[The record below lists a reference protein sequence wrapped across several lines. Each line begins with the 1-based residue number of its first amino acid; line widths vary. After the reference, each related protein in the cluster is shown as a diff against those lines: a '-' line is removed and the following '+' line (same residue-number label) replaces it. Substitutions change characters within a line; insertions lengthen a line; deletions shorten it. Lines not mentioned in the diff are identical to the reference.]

1 MRTTYILDTSV
12 LIEDPSAYKQFYH
25 SDVVIPITVLNELD
39 KLKKDF
45 SDAAKK
51 ARLAIRLLD
60 ELSELTDISTGV
72 LIKEQDVL
80 VKIDPTY
87 YNLENEEFA
96 GFGDPSYG
104 DTQILAC
111 AISNLRNHPTK
122 DVIFVSNDINL
133 RVKAKARGLDSISHE
148 GAASSFS
155 EMYSGVQ
162 VVVDEEAGLDL
173 QKNNSIDPRAYNLK
187 LNANECVLFKN
198 ENDDGIAMGRRM
210 SPDKLKPIKK
220 HYPWGISP
228 RNKEQCFAIDLLM
241 DKNVDLV
248 TLIGKAGSG
257 KSLVALACALE
268 LVLSKKEYDKLVIY
282 RPVQAVGNDI
292 GYLPGPQPLDAK
304 ILTPTGWTTMGEL
317 SVGSEVISRDGHKTK
332 VLGVYPKGTKS
343 VYKVTTTDGTSTECC
358 EDHLWLTQTWEN
370 KKRQKPGSVKTT
382 KQIFNTL
389 KNKKGKFNHY
399 LPRNEAIHFNE
410 QELSI
415 PPYLMGCILGDGS
428 ISDSV
433 CISNVDQELIDR
445 ANKESQQLNCYLT
458 NNGKDI
464 IYNIRSKLY
473 NNKPAQIVRTTNTI
487 TNEIKEYASIGEA
500 LKEIKIK
507 RGALHHRCINQST
520 IDNVKYEFLPKPVRW
535 QNPIKNHL
543 HNLGLSDK
551 KAWEKFIPDTYKYNS
566 VENRVNLLRGLMDTD
581 GTIKKNGEAS
591 FTTTSLS
598 LANDMI
604 ELVRSLGGRATLT
617 SRNRI
622 GKKSIL
628 NEKRKIQTRRIS
640 YEFTISL
647 PQDINPFYISR
658 KASRHKCEY
667 IHAVGISSIDYVGEK
682 PVQCIMVENPEH
694 LYITDNFIVT
704 HNTMEE
710 KLAPWFQAIMDSLE
724 VLFSTKSGDWK
735 RNLEMYQKKGQIEM
749 DAITYIRG
757 RSIPD
762 SIILIDEAQN
772 LSKDEI
778 KTLLTRAGEGTKII
792 LTGDIEQIDN
802 NKLDAINN
810 GLTYTIEKFKDSELA
825 GHITFTQGERSRLA
839 TLAANI
845 L

>member
-12 LIEDPSAYKQFYH
+12 LVEDPSAYKQFYH

-80 VKIDPTY
+80 VKVDPTY
-87 YNLENEEFA
+87 YNLDSEEFA

-111 AISNLRNHPTK
+111 AISNLKNHPTK

-133 RVKAKARGLDSISHE
+133 RVKAKARGLDAISHE

-187 LNANECVLFKN
+187 LNANECVLFQ
-198 ENDDGIAMGRRM
+198 NDHGDGIAMGRRM

-268 LVLSKKEYDKLVIY
+268 LVLNKKEYEKLVIY
-282 RPVQAVGNDI
+282 RPIQAVGNDI
-292 GYLPGPQPLDAK
+292 GFLPG
-304 ILTPTGWTTMGEL
+304 E
-317 SVGSEVISRDGHKTK
+317 IS
-332 VLGVYPKGTKS
+332 
-343 VYKVTTTDGTSTECC
+343 
-358 EDHLWLTQTWEN
+358 
-370 KKRQKPGSVKTT
+370 
-382 KQIFNTL
+382 
-389 KNKKGKFNHY
+389 
-399 LPRNEAIHFNE
+399 
-410 QELSI
+410 
-415 PPYLMGCILGDGS
+415 
-428 ISDSV
+428 
-433 CISNVDQELIDR
+433 
-445 ANKESQQLNCYLT
+445 
-458 NNGKDI
+458 
-464 IYNIRSKLY
+464 
-473 NNKPAQIVRTTNTI
+473 
-487 TNEIKEYASIGEA
+487 
-500 LKEIKIK
+500 
-507 RGALHHRCINQST
+507 
-520 IDNVKYEFLPKPVRW
+520 
-535 QNPIKNHL
+535 
-543 HNLGLSDK
+543 
-551 KAWEKFIPDTYKYNS
+551 
-566 VENRVNLLRGLMDTD
+566 
-581 GTIKKNGEAS
+581 
-591 FTTTSLS
+591 
-598 LANDMI
+598 
-604 ELVRSLGGRATLT
+604 
-617 SRNRI
+617 
-622 GKKSIL
+622 
-628 NEKRKIQTRRIS
+628 
-640 YEFTISL
+640 
-647 PQDINPFYISR
+647 
-658 KASRHKCEY
+658 
-667 IHAVGISSIDYVGEK
+667 
-682 PVQCIMVENPEH
+682 
-694 LYITDNFIVT
+694 
-704 HNTMEE
+704 E

-724 VLFSTKSGDWK
+724 VLFSTKNGDWK
-735 RNLEMYQKKGQIEM
+735 RNLELYQKKGQIEM